1 MPTPFLL
8 ILLAIGFVLILR
20 NARKLGSALVV
31 ISLVSFYAFSV
42 RPLAHLIA
50 SPLEF
55 QYPKYSGQKVEYV
68 VVLGSGHVSDE
79 RIPTVSQ
86 LKTVGLARLTTG
98 IEIYK
103 QNPGAKL
110 LLSGYG
116 GYDQR
121 SHAEVSAE
129 VAQVFGV
136 PKDDI
141 LLAPDA
147 KTTREEALAWQILLH
162 DQPFAL
168 ATSAMHMPRAMYLF
182 QSVGLTPIAAP
193 ANFET
198 AGHRASYWRDWMPS
212 ASKLL
217 IVEAAWHEYL
227 GLAWAKLGQLLNKE
241 A

>member
-8 ILLAIGFVLILR
+8 ILLAAGFVLILR
-20 NARKLGSALVV
+20 HARKVGTALVV
-31 ISLVSFYAFSV
+31 FSLVCLYALSV
-42 RPLAHLIA
+42 RPLAQLIA

-86 LKTVGLARLTTG
+86 LKTVGLARLTAG

-116 GYDQR
+116 GRDKR

-182 QSVGLTPIAAP
+182 QGVGLVPIAAP

-198 AGHRASYWRDWMPS
+198 AGQRPSYWRDWMPS
-212 ASKLL
+212 AAQLM